1 MSIMGA
7 RKMLPTRQPEM
18 RRSRRNW
25 KNAPPQRLRQGLCWS
40 GRRAGWNRLPQAFP
54 PLRLDHRTVTASRV
68 RLAMPRGLNGT
79 HRELSLAGVVALA
92 IWRPPALQAR
102 EDPNTNGECGA
113 VRHAR

>member
-1 MSIMGA
+1 MAA
-7 RKMLPTRQPEM
+7 RKMPPGTP
-18 RRSRRNW
+18 RRKRNW
-25 KNAPPQRLRQGLCWS
+25 KIAPKPRKPAPWRHWKTW
-40 GRRAGWNRLPQAFP
+40 RAGWNRLRPTSLP
-54 PLRLDHRTVTASRV
+54 PRLDARTVTASCV

-79 HRELSLAGVVALA
+79 HRELSLAGVVALV